1 VRVSTERSGW
11 RTILFA
17 SAAAA
22 LLGSGSARAT
32 PWAELGDAG
41 ELPASAQQPVGSGVL
56 DSISGTIA
64 AVDDRDLFRIRITD
78 PAAFS
83 AITSGGD
90 PTNPATQ
97 LDAILALFDASGRG
111 IVLNDDRVLNDGDGE
126 LGALPLGATPGI
138 YYLAIF
144 DDDSLPV
151 SGSGSFPDDLIWTP
165 PVSPFTGQRVP
176 DGGGASAPI
185 SGWVA
190 SSSDALGS
198 GYVISLVGATFV
210 PEPQFSA
217 LALFATLALA
227 GLRGLRPVR
236 RSR

>member
-1 VRVSTERSGW
+1 VSTDRSAW
-11 RTILFA
+11 RTILLA
-17 SAAAA
+17 SAATA
-22 LLGSGSARAT
+22 LLGPSAARAT
-32 PWAELGDAG
+32 PWSELGDAG
-41 ELPASAQQPVGSGVL
+41 ELPASAQQPTGSGAL
-56 DSISGTIA
+56 DSISGSIG

-83 AITSGGD
+83 AIASGGD
-90 PTNPATQ
+90 PADPATQ
-97 LDAILALFDASGRG
+97 LDAMLALFDASGRG
-111 IVLNDDRVLNDGDGE
+111 IVLNDDRVLDDGNSE

-138 YYLAIF
+138 YFLAIF

-151 SGSGSFPDDLIWTP
+151 SGSGTFPADLIWTS

-176 DGGGASAPI
+176 DGGGGGAPI

-190 SSSDALGS
+190 SSSDPLGS

-210 PEPQFSA
+210 PEPQLSV
-217 LALFATLALA
+217 LALCAALGLA
-227 GLRGLRPVR
+227 GLRGPRSVR